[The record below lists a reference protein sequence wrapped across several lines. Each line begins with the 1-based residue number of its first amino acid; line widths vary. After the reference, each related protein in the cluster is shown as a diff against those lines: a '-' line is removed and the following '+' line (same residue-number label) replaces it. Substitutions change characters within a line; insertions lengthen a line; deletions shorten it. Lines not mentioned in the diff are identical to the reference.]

1 MYCSLEDAWG
11 GNNLTSSQNNILTSN
26 LDPYS
31 FGTNET
37 YQSIEK
43 PQDIPENVQP
53 VEPVIENYEN
63 HSSDDKCMEKLDCH
77 DIVDKILACPT
88 CKSIL
93 MKKLNNSN
101 ETDSIFNLSFLNNN
115 TEMIIL
121 LITIV
126 ILIII
131 IDFIVQAIKK

>member
-11 GNNLTSSQNNILTSN
+11 DNLTSSQNNILTNN

-31 FGTNET
+31 FNTNEN

-43 PQDIPENVQP
+43 QDVPETQL

-63 HSSDDKCMEKLDCH
+63 HNNKCLEKIDCH

-93 MKKLNNSN
+93 MNKLNNSN
-101 ETDSIFNLSFLNNN
+101 SFDSFNLSFLKNNQ
-115 TEMIIL
+115 EVIVL
-121 LITIV
+121 LVVIV
-126 ILIII
+126 IIIII
-131 IDFIVQAIKK
+131 IDFIIQGFKK